1 MRAYHQG
8 KSRASGPLRARTYP
22 GCVHLLRYTLLR
34 VALLLGSVGALYL
47 LGMRSW
53 LLWGAGILVAALLSY
68 VLLPR
73 QRDKAALDIA
83 RSVERRRT
91 GTHQDADADYE
102 DAVIDESTPQPQA
115 HPTDDARPGGD
126 GEPGTAGR

>member
-1 MRAYHQG
+1 M
-8 KSRASGPLRARTYP
+8 
-22 GCVHLLRYTLLR
+22 HLLRYTLLR
-34 VALLLGSVGALYL
+34 LALLLGSVGALYL

-91 GTHQDADADYE
+91 GAPQDADAEYE
-102 DAVIDESTPQPQA
+102 DAVIDERAAQPQG
-115 HPTDDARPGGD
+115 HPNEEARPSPNDDARTIDD
-126 GEPGTAGR
+126 GEPGPAGR